1 MNWAAASIVKEEKEK
16 THQEF
21 ESLLKNI
28 HFANRFRHHLI
39 KEEAK
44 EVKVR
49 QHLSHLS
56 LTNLISFFPATEWET
71 QHATSS

>member
-1 MNWAAASIVKEEKEK
+1 
-16 THQEF
+16 
-21 ESLLKNI
+21 
-28 HFANRFRHHLI
+28 
-39 KEEAK
+39 
-44 EVKVR
+44 VKVC